1 MHGWAA
7 LLLAGVL
14 ALGACAWVPPHEG
27 MLASDVAWR
36 RSVGAMR

>member
-1 MHGWAA
+1 MSEWAV
-7 LLLAGVL
+7 LLLASVL

-27 MLASDVAWR
+27 MPASDAAWR